1 MAVAWWQIILLTL
14 YAGYQILDE
23 LQVYTGLAQ
32 PVFAGLVAGL
42 IMGDVTTGLIIG
54 GSMQLTVLGVGTFG
68 GSSKIDANSGTV
80 LATAFSV
87 GIGMDP
93 EQAIAAIAVP
103 VAGLMIQM
111 DILGRFANTFFAHR
125 IDTKIEEMD
134 YKGIE
139 RNYLM
144 GALSWSLSRALPVFL
159 ALSFGGSFV
168 NTIVDVLNNQL
179 QWLGTGLSVAGAVL
193 PAVGFAILLRYLPV
207 KKHMPYLILGFVI
220 TALLTTV
227 FGNIQTLGGSVAG
240 VVDGF
245 ANTFTGMPMLGI
257 ALIGFALAFREY
269 KRNSEAPKVHQSNAS
284 VSEEGEI
291 EDDEI

>member
-32 PVFAGLVAGL
+32 PVFAGLIAGL

-87 GIGMDP
+87 GIGMNP

-144 GALSWSLSRALPVFL
+144 GALSWSLSRAVPVLL

-168 NTIVDVLNNQL
+168 NSIVGVLNNQL
-179 QWLGTGLSVAGAVL
+179 QWLGDGLAVAGAVL

-220 TALLTTV
+220 TALLTTM
-227 FGNIQTLGGSVAG
+227 FGNIQLLGGSMAG

-245 ANTFTGMPMLGI
+245 ANTFTGMPMLAI

-269 KRNSEAPKVHQSNAS
+269 KRTTEAPKVQPSNGSA
-284 VSEEGEI
+284 SEEGEI